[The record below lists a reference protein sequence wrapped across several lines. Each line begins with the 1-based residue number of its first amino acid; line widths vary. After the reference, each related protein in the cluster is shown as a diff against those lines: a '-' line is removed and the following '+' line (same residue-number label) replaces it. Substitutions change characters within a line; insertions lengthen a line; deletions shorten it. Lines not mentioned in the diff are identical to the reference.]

1 MALHVTKCNVYILI
15 IFYLHLSFEAATFI
29 HIARPRLLILV
40 ILIWKLMNI
49 QAVAWPHLLWK
60 KSAPN

>member
-40 ILIWKLMNI
+40 ILI
-49 QAVAWPHLLWK
+49 
-60 KSAPN
+60 